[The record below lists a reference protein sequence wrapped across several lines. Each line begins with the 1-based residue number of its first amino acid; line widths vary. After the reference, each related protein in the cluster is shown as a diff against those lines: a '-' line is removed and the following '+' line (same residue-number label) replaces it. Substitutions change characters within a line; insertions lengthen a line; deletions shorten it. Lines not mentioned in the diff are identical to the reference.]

1 MKKILILSILIAP
14 IAAYATGP
22 ATYDGNPDNATYA
35 DSGGPYETATI
46 NAGDSTTVV
55 SASYVKGAYNDA
67 IAAINTLVDRVTLD
81 EDETQER
88 LYTTVNDEDS
98 NMNSEVKQDVSTA
111 TATDLVSGS
120 AVNAAIGTKQD
131 KLYYTNTK
139 GGPGVNSIPI
149 YVDAEIRKSSDTLS
163 STDNTHLVSAGAVAT
178 TIASKR
184 ISAVTT
190 WGDDTATQLTLS
202 TASN

>member
-1 MKKILILSILIAP
+1 MKKIFILSILITP
-14 IAAYATGP
+14 IAAHATGP
-22 ATYDGNPDNATYA
+22 AGYDGNPDNATHA
-35 DSGGPYETATI
+35 DSDGPYETATI

-67 IAAINTLVDRVTLD
+67 IAAINTLVDRVTAD
-81 EDETQER
+81 EEETQQR
-88 LYTTVNDEDS
+88 LYTTVNDEDTF
-98 NMNSEVKQDVSTA
+98 MNSEIKQDVSTA
-111 TATDLVSGS
+111 TATDLVSGL
-120 AVNAAIGTKQD
+120 AVQDAIGTKQN
-131 KLYYTNTK
+131 KLYYTM
-139 GGPGVNSIPI
+139 GRPGTVPT

-163 STDNTHLVSAGAVAT
+163 TTDNTHLVSAGAVAT

-190 WGDDTATQLTLS
+190 WGDDNNPTQLTLS